1 MSDSSREDEIVEGL
15 PRSKRESLGRWTRPL
30 IAVSQRVVVPIGL
43 IALVIAIYVAR
54 DEISNILR

>member
-1 MSDSSREDEIVEGL
+1 MSDPSRQDEVVDGW
-15 PRSKRESLGRWTRPL
+15 PRSRRESLARGVRPL
-30 IAVSQRVVVPIGL
+30 IAFSHKAVVPIGL